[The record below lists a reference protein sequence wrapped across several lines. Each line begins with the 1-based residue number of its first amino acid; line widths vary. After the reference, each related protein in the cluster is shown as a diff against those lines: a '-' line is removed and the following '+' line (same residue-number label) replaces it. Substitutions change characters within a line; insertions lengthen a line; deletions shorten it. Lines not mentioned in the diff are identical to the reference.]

1 MRFCLVSQILK
12 WVNIILT
19 AYWKN
24 KCMDRKEERM
34 RRRLYRCKLNKLEK
48 RFNEYLVFKKNEARK
63 ELEKTIEN

>member
-1 MRFCLVSQILK
+1 MGGG
-12 WVNIILT
+12 NIILT

-24 KCMDRKEERM
+24 KSMDKKEERM
-34 RRRLYRCKLNKLEK
+34 RRRLYRCKLKNLEK